1 MASSRVGLSTM
12 PKSPKLERQL
22 SDCFELLDQESSAL
36 ASEDLERISEVLKIK
51 ESSFASLNS
60 LLEDE
65 PVEEYEEQVRL
76 LYDRTNENAEKLD
89 ELMEKTD
96 RELALISR
104 GRNRLRGLR
113 NSYVKVPREGYLD
126 RSQRFEA

>member
-1 MASSRVGLSTM
+1 M
-12 PKSPKLERQL
+12 PQSPKLERLL
-22 SDCFELLDQESSAL
+22 SDCFELLDQEASAL
-36 ASEDLERISEVLKIK
+36 ASEDLERISEALKMK

-65 PVEEYEEQVRL
+65 PVEEYEDQVRL

-113 NSYVKVPREGYLD
+113 NSYVKVPREGYLN

>member
-1 MASSRVGLSTM
+1 M
-12 PKSPKLERQL
+12 PQSPKLERLL
-22 SDCFELLDQESSAL
+22 SDCFELLDQEASAL

-60 LLEDE
+60 LLVDE

-113 NSYVKVPREGYLD
+113 NSYVKVPREGYLN

>member
-1 MASSRVGLSTM
+1 M
-12 PKSPKLERQL
+12 PKSQKLERLL
-22 SDCFELLDQESSAL
+22 SDCFELLDQEASAL

-65 PVEEYEEQVRL
+65 PVEEYEDQVRL

-113 NSYVKVPREGYLD
+113 NSYVKVPREGYLN
-126 RSQRFEA
+126 RSHQFEA

>member
-1 MASSRVGLSTM
+1 M
-12 PKSPKLERQL
+12 PHSPKLERL
-22 SDCFELLDQESSAL
+22 LLDCFELLDQEASAL

-60 LLEDE
+60 VLEDE
-65 PVEEYEEQVRL
+65 SVEEYEDRVRL

-113 NSYVKVPREGYLD
+113 NSYVKVPREGYLN
-126 RSQRFEA
+126 RSHRFEA

>member
-1 MASSRVGLSTM
+1 M
-12 PKSPKLERQL
+12 PQIPKLERL
-22 SDCFELLDQESSAL
+22 LLDCFELLDQEASAL
-36 ASEDLERISEVLKIK
+36 ASEDLERVSEVLKIK

-104 GRNRLRGLR
+104 GRNRLRVFVIATLR
-113 NSYVKVPREGYLD
+113 YQEKGYLN
-126 RSQRFEA
+126 RSHRFEA